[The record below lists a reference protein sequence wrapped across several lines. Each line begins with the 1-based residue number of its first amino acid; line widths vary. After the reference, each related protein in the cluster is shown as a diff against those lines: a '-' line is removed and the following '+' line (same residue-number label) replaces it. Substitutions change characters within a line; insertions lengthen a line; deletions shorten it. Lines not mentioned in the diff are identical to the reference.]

1 VGRLIMATPLSMPA
15 DSTSVSAVWRAIS
28 SLRFVRR
35 LLGIPEE
42 KGALASDAHAP
53 GRFGSSTFDWDGPDT
68 SLTQAELE
76 VLK

>member
-1 VGRLIMATPLSMPA
+1 MAAPLSIPSGA
-15 DSTSVSAVWRAIS
+15 APVSSVWRAIS
-28 SLRFVRR
+28 SLRFFRR

-42 KGALASDAHAP
+42 QPALASAVPAP
-53 GRFGSSTFDWDGPDT
+53 VRLGLGTFDWDGPDT

>member
-1 VGRLIMATPLSMPA
+1 
-15 DSTSVSAVWRAIS
+15 VWRAIS

-35 LLGIPEE
+35 LVGIPDERI
-42 KGALASDAHAP
+42 APSSAARAP
-53 GRFGSSTFDWDGPDT
+53 GRLGSSTFDWDGPDT

>member
-1 VGRLIMATPLSMPA
+1 MDAPLSIPA
-15 DSTSVSAVWRAIS
+15 DPTLVSSVRRAIS
-28 SLRFVRR
+28 SLRLVRR

-42 KGALASDAHAP
+42 KPALASVARTPASL
-53 GRFGSSTFDWDGPDT
+53 RSFDWDGPDT